1 MRRKIGH
8 MTPENFCYWL
18 QGFFELENPAALSVQ
33 QVQQIKDHLQLVFR
47 KETPTYINIDEE
59 IRKMKAEKASY
70 WPVGKP
76 ELEEVF
82 CSPIITKDEATT
94 INSASDKIRYAL
106 LSDSKDLRL
115 DILGPEEVKFVEYIE
130 PCHTC

>member
-1 MRRKIGH
+1 

-47 KETPTYINIDEE
+47 KETPTYINLDEE
-59 IRKMKAEKASY
+59 IRRMKAEKASY

-76 ELEEVF
+76 EEEVF
-82 CSPIITKDEATT
+82 CSPIITKDGATA
-94 INSASDKIRYAL
+94 INSASDKIKYAL
-106 LSDSKDLRL
+106 SQGVLSGSKELRL
-115 DILGPEEVKFVEYIE
+115 DILGNEEVKFVEYIH
-130 PCHTC
+130 PCISC

>member
-1 MRRKIGH
+1 

-47 KETPTYINIDEE
+47 KETPTYTSIDEE
-59 IRKMKAEKASY
+59 LSRMKAEKYHS
-70 WPVGKP
+70 WPIKKP
-76 ELEEVF
+76 EEEIF
-82 CSPIITKDEATT
+82 CSPAIHYGPDDGLKYPL
-94 INSASDKIRYAL
+94 SASDKIRYAL
-106 LSDSKDLRL
+106 SQGVLSDSKDLRL

>member
-1 MRRKIGH
+1 

-47 KETPTYINIDEE
+47 KETPTYISVDEE
-59 IRKMKAEKASY
+59 IRKMKAAKTSY
-70 WPVGKP
+70 WPVEKP

-82 CSPIITKDEATT
+82 CSPAST
-94 INSASDKIRYAL
+94 ISNSASDKIKYAL

-115 DILGPEEVKFVEYIE
+115 DILGPEEVKFVEYIH
-130 PCHTC
+130 PCISC